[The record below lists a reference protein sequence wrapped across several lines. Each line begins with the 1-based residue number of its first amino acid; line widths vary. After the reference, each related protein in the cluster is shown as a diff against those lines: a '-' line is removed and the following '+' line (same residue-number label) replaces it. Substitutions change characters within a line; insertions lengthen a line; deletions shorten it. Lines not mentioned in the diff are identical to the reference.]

1 MLFRSGS
8 VIKVIIT
15 NDDGDESIY
24 RIAIMKEE
32 KVSATPIFIGAI
44 IALVI
49 INILRLILGRK
60 KKLQDNIS
68 EN

>member
-1 MLFRSGS
+1 
-8 VIKVIIT
+8 
-15 NDDGDESIY
+15 
-24 RIAIMKEE
+24 MKEE